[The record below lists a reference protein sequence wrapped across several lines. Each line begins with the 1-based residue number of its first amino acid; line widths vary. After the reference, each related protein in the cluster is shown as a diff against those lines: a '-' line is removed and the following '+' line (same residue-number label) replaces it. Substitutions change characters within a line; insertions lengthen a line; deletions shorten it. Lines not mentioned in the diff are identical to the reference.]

1 VKVAD
6 AGSER
11 FRSLD
16 TPCDNSYK
24 IVTIAHG
31 STYLYDP
38 LGGSYD
44 ESIEFF
50 EHRPATRLSPAS
62 ALNSFGARCTARY
75 GLMATPIVRGT
86 SGSLVFVVQQVDR
99 NANNTITCA
108 GMLAGQ
114 VSVSLDSQPHE
125 MRQEFVY
132 NAGNSENI
140 APLTIAI
147 G

>member
-1 VKVAD
+1 MA
-6 AGSER
+6 
-11 FRSLD
+11 D

-24 IVTIAHG
+24 IVSIAHG
-31 STYLYDP
+31 STYMYDP

-44 ESIEFF
+44 ETVDFF
-50 EHRPATRLSPAS
+50 EHRPGTRVSPAT
-62 ALNSFGARCTARY
+62 AINSFGARATARY

-99 NANNTITCA
+99 SANNTITCA
-108 GMLAGQ
+108 SMMAGQ
-114 VSVSLDSQPHE
+114 VSISLDGQPHE
-125 MRQEFVY
+125 MRQEFTF
-132 NAGNSENI
+132 NAGNTENF